1 MSARHS
7 DISNDCQTSEINFQ
21 SFEIIFDILRTVSM
35 FSTWIDKDE
44 IIISVTDVD
53 ATNLKYVLTPWLG
66 ILFVSNP
73 SESLTR
79 RVKET

>member
-1 MSARHS
+1 MVVLLKNPVSNPSCYTLLCGMSARHS

-21 SFEIIFDILRTVSM
+21 SLEIIFDILHTVSM

-53 ATNLKYVLTPWLG
+53 ATNFNYVLTP
-66 ILFVSNP
+66 
-73 SESLTR
+73 
-79 RVKET
+79 

>member
-1 MSARHS
+1 
-7 DISNDCQTSEINFQ
+7 
-21 SFEIIFDILRTVSM
+21 M

-53 ATNLKYVLTPWLG
+53 ATNFDYVLTPWLG
-66 ILFVSNP
+66 ILFVPNP
-73 SESLTR
+73 SETLAR